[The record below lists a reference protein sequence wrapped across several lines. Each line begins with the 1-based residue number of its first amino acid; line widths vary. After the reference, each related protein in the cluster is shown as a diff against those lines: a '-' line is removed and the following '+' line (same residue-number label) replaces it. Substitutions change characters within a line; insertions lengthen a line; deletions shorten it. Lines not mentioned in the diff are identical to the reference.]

1 MDKDPA
7 NVLPIDIMFDIQD
20 MVKKGYSEEEILK
33 TYVKKNLD
41 QYIVAYITRI
51 KDRIPIVFPN

>member
-20 MVKKGYSEEEILK
+20 MVKKGYSDEEILK
-33 TYVKKNLD
+33 IYVKKNLEE
-41 QYIVAYITRI
+41 YIRAYITRI

>member
-7 NVLPIDIMFDIQD
+7 NVIPIDIMFDIQD

-33 TYVKKNLD
+33 IYMKKNLE
-41 QYIVAYITRI
+41 QYIRAYITRI